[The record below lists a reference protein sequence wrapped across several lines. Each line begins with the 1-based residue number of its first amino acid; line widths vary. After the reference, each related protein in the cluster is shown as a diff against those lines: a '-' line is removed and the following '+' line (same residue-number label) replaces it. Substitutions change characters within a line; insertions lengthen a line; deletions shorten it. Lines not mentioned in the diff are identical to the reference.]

1 MITVDW
7 GSTGFRAWRLDAEGR
22 VLERRSAPLG
32 ITQLEAGEHG
42 PALQGQ
48 VGDWIGEGE
57 SRILASGMIGSRNGW
72 VEMPYI
78 DCPASL
84 ADMAKAVKRI
94 DWPGDAELWF
104 CPGLSCRDAQG
115 VPDVIRGEE
124 MQVFGLADDKGDADL
139 CLPGTHSKAVTMRGG
154 RIIRFATHF
163 SGELFALLGRH
174 GLLASVLQPQTK
186 PETKAFAEGVARSG
200 EAGGLLH
207 HLFGVRAR
215 GLFGELSGEA
225 ASAYLSGMLIGHE
238 LRNHPPSPRLL
249 LVGEQGLCIRYA
261 DAARLLGRHAEIA
274 PIDAAARGLHR
285 LSKLLP

>member
-42 PALQGQ
+42 PALQSQ
-48 VGDWIGEGE
+48 VGDWIGAGE
-57 SRILASGMIGSRNGW
+57 THILASGMIGSRNGW

-78 DCPASL
+78 DCPAGL
-84 ADMAKAVKRI
+84 ADIAGAVRRI
-94 DWPGDAELWF
+94 DWVGDAELIF
-104 CPGLSCRDAQG
+104 CPGLSCRDADG
-115 VPDVIRGEE
+115 VPDVMRGEE
-124 MQVFGLADDKGDADL
+124 MQVFGVAGETGNADL
-139 CLPGTHSKAVTMRGG
+139 CLPGTHSKAVTLRAG
-154 RIIRFATHF
+154 RITGFATYF
-163 SGELFALLGRH
+163 TGELYALLRSH
-174 GLLASVLQPQTK
+174 GLLSGLLQTETQ
-186 PETKAFAEGVARSG
+186 PETKAFAEGVKRSG
-200 EAGGLLH
+200 EAGNLLH

-215 GLFGELSGEA
+215 GLFGELSGPA

-238 LRNHPPSPRLL
+238 LRGHAPAARLL
-249 LVGEQGLCIRYA
+249 LVGEQALCLRYA
-261 DAARLLGRHAEIA
+261 DAARLLGRHVEIA